1 MQTLHNYIDKINLS
15 SFLFESREVS
25 TTSNNQ
31 RRKELEK
38 WLKHKKYEDY
48 VDTLNKMLEDPK
60 SAALLEDGFG
70 GDLGDTK
77 LKFSIQKIPVSQLIP
92 TQKEIDMDKSIKYVL
107 VDKES
112 IQMTFSNP
120 IEIKKPIITFRKNYI
135 IDGHH
140 TWLQAITLNPNGKI
154 LAFNYDGDISPIQM
168 LKVVQGTIA
177 AVKANKNNNNGK
189 LPSNKVEG
197 PNIFDKDFDKK
208 KIHKYLEDNFDD
220 SLIDTYSQYINEC
233 KDKNDI
239 IKYLEDRLLDIK
251 TNNYPFEDAPI
262 RDDMPQVFKGG
273 TDANDKS
280 SAFPNKKGSAM
291 NKLKDDKFMKSIT
304 K

>member
-1 MQTLHNYIDKINLS
+1 MISLNNYI
-15 SFLFESREVS
+15 FESREVS
-25 TTSNNQ
+25 TTSNKQ

-38 WLKHKKYEDY
+38 WLKRKNYEDY
-48 VDTLNKMLEDPK
+48 VETLNKMLEDPK

-70 GDLGDTK
+70 GSLGDTQ
-77 LKFSIQKIPVSQLIP
+77 LRFSVQKIPVSQLMP
-92 TQKEIDMDKSIKYVL
+92 TQKEIDLDKSLKHAL
-107 VDKES
+107 TNEES
-112 IQMTFSNP
+112 FKKTFKNP
-120 IEIKKPIITFRKNYI
+120 IEINKPIVTFRQNYV

-168 LKVVQGTIA
+168 LKAVQGTIA
-177 AVKANKNNNNGK
+177 AVKAEDNENNGK

-197 PNIFDKDFDKK
+197 PNFFDKSFGRKE
-208 KIHKYLEDNFDD
+208 IRKYLEDTFND
-220 SLIDTYSQYINEC
+220 SLIDIYCDYIKEC
-233 KDKNDI
+233 KDRNSI
-239 IKYLEDRLLDIK
+239 IKYLEERLLDIK
-251 TNNYPFEDAPI
+251 ANNYPFESAPS

-273 TDANDKS
+273 TDKDDKG
-280 SAFPNKKGSAM
+280 SAYPDKEGSAM